1 MVGFL
6 TMAKGE
12 IVASTEVPE
21 WPRQVLVL
29 ASDPDRVAGFSTV
42 LDFLE
47 CDVRVEV
54 NPPSALNQEEWL
66 FCVVSSCLGS
76 ALPDVLPAVEKALP
90 KAPLLLVGD
99 HSAFPRVSDTLQKR
113 LLQCLEYPL
122 RRAPMTEVLLQAR
135 AWLANGGQ
143 GKASSRLLR
152 TLVGRSH
159 GIQRVRAMIGQV
171 AQTDANV
178 LILGETGTG
187 KEVVARTVH
196 VQSARREKPFVAVN
210 CGAIPADL
218 LESELF
224 GHEKGAFTGA
234 LTTRQG
240 RFELAEGGTLFLD
253 EIGDMPLP
261 MQVKLLRVLQERTFE
276 RVGGVRSIASD
287 VRIIA
292 ATHRDLEAAIETKN
306 FRADL
311 YYRLNVFPIEMQPM
325 RKRREDIPLLVDELS
340 HRLEQEGRGSVR
352 LGGSALRALV
362 AYDWPGNVRE
372 LANLLERLAILYPGQ
387 SIEMADLP
395 ARFRCDDAAADL
407 SVPDDFGGVAG
418 VTDALPLGSIDLKEY
433 LNDLEVRIIRQA
445 LDDSGGVVAQ
455 AAKQLGL
462 RRTTLVER
470 MRKFAISRPEDST
483 ES

>member
-1 MVGFL
+1 MFSSGL
-6 TMAKGE
+6 
-12 IVASTEVPE
+12 
-21 WPRQVLVL
+21 PRQVLVL
-29 ASDPDRVAGFSTV
+29 ARDPDRVAALSAI

-47 CDVRVEV
+47 CPIRVEPRLPAAV
-54 NPPSALNQEEWL
+54 SDVDWL
-66 FCVVSSCLGS
+66 FCVVSSCLGADLS
-76 ALPDVLPAVEKALP
+76 DLLPAVESSLP
-90 KAPLLLVGD
+90 NAPVLLVGERGR
-99 HSAFPRVSDTLQKR
+99 FPRVSDAMQKR
-113 LLQCLEYPL
+113 LLQCLDYPL
-122 RRAPMTEVLLQAR
+122 RRAPMTEVLQQAK
-135 AWLANGGQ
+135 AWVANGGQ
-143 GKASSRLLR
+143 GDASSRLLR
-152 TLVGRSH
+152 SLVGRSH

-187 KEVVARTVH
+187 KEVVARTIH
-196 VQSARREKPFVAVN
+196 GQSMRRGKPFVAVN

-234 LTTRQG
+234 LTSRQG

-276 RVGGVRSIASD
+276 RVGGVRSMATD

-292 ATHRDLEAAIETKN
+292 ATHRDLEAAIEAKG

-325 RKRREDIPLLVDELS
+325 RKRREDIPLLIDELI
-340 HRLEQEGRGSVR
+340 HRLEHDGRGSVR
-352 LGGSALRALV
+352 MGGSALRALV

-372 LANLLERLAILYPGQ
+372 LANLIERLAILYPGQ
-387 SIEMADLP
+387 TIEVAELP
-395 ARFRCDDAAADL
+395 AKFRVGDDATSGFGVDESSPAPALVEAIPVGAMDL
-407 SVPDDFGGVAG
+407 R
-418 VTDALPLGSIDLKEY
+418 EY

-445 LDDSGGVVAQ
+445 LEDAGGVVAQ

-470 MRKFAISRPEDST
+470 MRKFGISRPEDSP
-483 ES
+483 EY